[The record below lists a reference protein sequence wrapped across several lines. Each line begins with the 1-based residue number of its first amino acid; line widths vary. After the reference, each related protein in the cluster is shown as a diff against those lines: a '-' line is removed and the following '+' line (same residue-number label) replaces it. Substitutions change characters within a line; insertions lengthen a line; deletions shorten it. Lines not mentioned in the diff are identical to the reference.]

1 MKKIIK
7 LTLVLAMAFS
17 TTTLYAQKLARVNK
31 SEIFAVMPETKE
43 MQTNLEAFG
52 KDLNDQLE
60 QIQVEFNNRYA
71 EFQKNQATMAES
83 IKQMKAQE
91 LEQLQQRYTE
101 FQRIAQED
109 FQKKQGELAAPIE
122 QKLNE
127 AIAKVAKAGGY
138 TAVFD
143 TGIPTLAYFD
153 AALLVDLAAA
163 VKKELGITDAPAAPA
178 AK

>member
-7 LTLVLAMAFS
+7 LTLVLALVLS

-43 MQTNLEAFG
+43 MQTNLESFG
-52 KDLNDQLE
+52 KDLQDQLE
-60 QIQVEFNNRYA
+60 QIQVEFNTRYA
-71 EFQKNQATMAES
+71 EFQKNQATLAES

-109 FQKKQGELAAPIE
+109 FQKKQAELAQPIE
-122 QKLNE
+122 QKLND

-138 TAVFD
+138 VAVFD
-143 TGIPTLAYFD
+143 TGIPTLAYYD
-153 AALLVDLAAA
+153 TTLLTDLASA
-163 VKKELGITDAPAAPA
+163 VKKELGIAETATPAPA
-178 AK
+178 K

>member
-109 FQKKQGELAAPIE
+109 FQKKQGELAHELGKRYACSR
-122 QKLNE
+122 
-127 AIAKVAKAGGY
+127 AGWKN
-138 TAVFD
+138 
-143 TGIPTLAYFD
+143 P
-153 AALLVDLAAA
+153 AAA
-163 VKKELGITDAPAAPA
+163 MQSDHPPRPCVQTLVGQ
-178 AK
+178 